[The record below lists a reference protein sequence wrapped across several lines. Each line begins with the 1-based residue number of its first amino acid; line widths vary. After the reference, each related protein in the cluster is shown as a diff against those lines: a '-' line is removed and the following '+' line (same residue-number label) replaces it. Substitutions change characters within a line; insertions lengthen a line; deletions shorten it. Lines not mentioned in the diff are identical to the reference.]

1 METDTLVVKMNAP
14 TRALLAVPT
23 NAKGTITPALLS
35 LHWPGHGVQAPGPLW
50 LLVESKTTAHIHS
63 ATTLDKSGVSDSPE
77 MLTYTGQ
84 DSTKNCYSL

>member
-1 METDTLVVKMNAP
+1 METDTLVVKRNAP

-50 LLVESKTTAHIHS
+50 LLVE
-63 ATTLDKSGVSDSPE
+63 
-77 MLTYTGQ
+77 
-84 DSTKNCYSL
+84 